1 MTNKK
6 PDPVVREAERYFG
19 FLRDQGFIVRY
30 ADYSAELFGNWV
42 VEYESTRCAVYVTR
56 DRGDIIV
63 ELSSAGDHKPKNRI
77 SLQEIVYA
85 VSGGREVATA
95 PKGLFNRSQR
105 EQLRRMAQVLQKHL
119 PEITL
124 YFSRNAK

>member
-1 MTNKK
+1 MTNKE
-6 PDPVVREAERYFG
+6 PDPVLREAEQYFG

-30 ADYSAELFGNWV
+30 ADHSTELFGNWV

-63 ELSSAGDHKPKNRI
+63 ELSLAGDHKPENRM
-77 SLQEIVYA
+77 SLEKIVHA

-95 PKGLFNRSQR
+95 PKGLFHRSQR
-105 EQLRRMAQVLQKHL
+105 EQLRRTAKLLEKYL